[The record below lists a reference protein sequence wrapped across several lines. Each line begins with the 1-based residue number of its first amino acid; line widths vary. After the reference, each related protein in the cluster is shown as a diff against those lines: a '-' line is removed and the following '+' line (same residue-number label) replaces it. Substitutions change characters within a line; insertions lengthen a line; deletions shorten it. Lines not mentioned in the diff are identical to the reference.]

1 MRSEPGAA
9 LLAQAPFLVLLAVLP
24 FPHTVALRL
33 ACLALAFAVSVL
45 AWRRSG
51 VPPLP
56 CRVPI
61 ALWALLCVSSLVWAI
76 DRRYTLSELWNEVGY
91 TMMAFIAFF
100 AFARGIGVLRAQM
113 VALALGAAALCAWA
127 VARYALT
134 GGWDDAAG
142 HGGVGN
148 FAAYAVTVAPG
159 LIVLAAGTR
168 AMRLA
173 AGGAFALVALA
184 SVLSAQRILWPV
196 LAAQMVAALWL
207 AHRQGLVRAPARTV
221 ALAAVAIAVFAGSL
235 VLVAQSERY
244 AENRGAPAKMVDA
257 DTRWRQWPKVVDRIL
272 EHPWHGV
279 GFGRQV
285 MTKAYPDLIPP
296 DNGMFWH
303 AHNTVLNY
311 GLSMGL
317 PGIAALLLLFGCL
330 AREYWRFVRD
340 GDRAAKAIGIAGFT
354 LVLGVFLRN
363 QVNDFLV
370 RDMAI
375 LFWAMNGAF
384 LGLGRRLAAARGAA

>member
-1 MRSEPGAA
+1 RRRRARGRGRIGGRRADRAARRHGARGAPAGRVALHLGARRARDRAPVPRDAAMRSEPGAA

-285 MTKAYPDLIPP
+285 MTKAYPDLNPP

-303 AHNTVLNY
+303 EHNTVL
-311 GLSMGL
+311 
-317 PGIAALLLLFGCL
+317 
-330 AREYWRFVRD
+330 
-340 GDRAAKAIGIAGFT
+340 
-354 LVLGVFLRN
+354 
-363 QVNDFLV
+363 
-370 RDMAI
+370 
-375 LFWAMNGAF
+375 
-384 LGLGRRLAAARGAA
+384 